1 MTLPRAYRGF
11 SEYAMTKIHPIQ
23 REAERLAA
31 GRRHR
36 SFRCE
41 VRGAAL
47 DRLNALEALASRKGL
62 DAAGLMTLLIL
73 QGHRTVT
80 TQLGTMP
87 DLESPKA

>member
-1 MTLPRAYRGF
+1 
-11 SEYAMTKIHPIQ
+11 
-23 REAERLAA
+23 
-31 GRRHR
+31 
-36 SFRCE
+36 

>member
-1 MTLPRAYRGF
+1 
-11 SEYAMTKIHPIQ
+11 MTKMHPIR

-47 DRLNALEALASRKGL
+47 DTLGVLEGLAARKGL
-62 DAAGLMTLLIL
+62 DATGLMTLLIL
-73 QGHRTVT
+73 HGHRTVT
-80 TQLGTMP
+80 KQLTAMP
-87 DLESPKA
+87 DQPEVPAKSAVPLKV